1 MAKVFSELNVAYNTS
16 LDANASISFVKI
28 DDKHYLKVE
37 GKENSPI
44 KVGFNRICE
53 ASANFPGSEIRIPI
67 RGQDDLVVKFDNS
80 SGVSTVGVATATFNT
95 SYDIG
100 YGKGI
105 YGPILF
111 GTDVWNAWPTSDK
124 NVDAYFFKGD
134 KGRIFL
140 RVNAK
145 SKKPQKVLLKI
156 KQVQTG
162 QTLGK
167 VRIPYTAL
175 NSVVPNTQS
184 EANNNL
190 FDFVYD
196 ASKNT
201 DGDGFVR
208 TLLFENIYYPKAGS
222 KSGQHF
228 ASGNVYGPIEFY
240 HVKKDKPGE
249 VDDIRYTLL
258 EEYNEAIKKKLGQN
272 PTQWVIRKNGRELG
286 VIESSASEKDATNSI
301 DEDFHLR
308 IEDIKIV
315 DAKIDSAK
323 KGIIWDNYE
332 DITNDTGK
340 LDIGDTSAYFNIIN
354 GSQELSITDGAGDVA
369 AADKDF
375 SLVIGQ
381 IDDNLIAKLD
391 VYHFGEQ
398 EGNNN
403 RPVVIG
409 IHAGAWTTNQNKDE
423 FLGSKAKFFRK
434 KDCIFVNVEYRVS
447 PPPPPN
453 KDGVFNG
460 YDKNRIKFPAHI
472 EDIAASVKWV
482 RDNIAKYGGDPNN
495 VILYGHGSGAH
506 LATLLVTNKKWLNEI
521 GVDPAIIKGCI
532 SSSNI
537 AWNIK
542 NELDKYSD
550 SLVPDTKVSIYNAFG
565 IDPVVGGAEAKVD
578 FESTEKA
585 KEAYDSYSPDLHL
598 QKELFPPILILS
610 RGGGA
615 TLQRADDFVKKLDSV
630 GIASTSVFHYK
641 YPDNKTYSQTSIA
654 GVVGVTPDPPSGYA
668 LPKNTISVSQAIS
681 DFLTNKISFKFPDN
695 AIIDYPIID
704 GQVYSAVSGISTVPI
719 AVSIGATS
727 ASNPSSDASQAGDG
741 AKQIQ
746 LSGGGIFGA
755 PGTDA
760 IQIGYIDPTLGYVTG
775 LSICEA
781 NNYAQENQ
789 GTTFV
794 AVDGDNNVNYLNIND
809 VNKLTADF
817 AKSSAKCDGLKATIK
832 CGEPILNIYGGGGVG
847 AKANIIIGKDGSV
860 MGVDLVHKGYGYQY
874 PPLVQ
879 AVDKC
884 YFGNGATFEAFLGE
898 ISTKEETFDKESDFE
913 DYYVCPPGTNFG
925 TLYDASGKEVGKWDP
940 SLYTNP
946 SANPIAKQVAD
957 YETLINQVK
966 KPWWTTR
973 MKKPSKLTGT
983 KDKSLTVFPVSHP
996 CEIKTVS
1003 LEPPKQSTKQEKKI
1017 LLEYELADDIY
1028 LGTAKGGTKVVG
1040 QKGTKSVT
1048 APSNATF
1055 FSNTYGPWY
1064 QGTKLDIKAQVGGS
1078 GNLAASDWGLDTD
1091 PYKKYHQWDSETRL
1105 TLGKYQGKV
1114 DEWGI
1119 KVWKKKKTSVSD
1131 KQSSK
1136 SVEDTKK
1143 QSEPEKT
1150 WNDFMNDYAI
1160 SPVSPSN
1167 VPGTDFASTMFTME
1181 WDQIFPYDGE
1191 YIFRGCADGSVKEL
1205 YLDNEKIT
1213 TLKSYNENFA
1223 EVKKEVKGGLHTI
1236 RVDIQNGGF
1245 TETKLLPFIVDFT
1258 VKGEASKNG
1267 SLLDNIFF
1275 TFTSEDGKDSFT
1287 FKARE
1292 KNQDIS
1298 KESSLSSS
1306 VKAKFVKKG
1315 KDIYLDVT
1323 GSGTGKID
1331 FLMDVN
1337 DQAGVAGFAAKE
1349 VKIPAEGSNV
1359 SLKRSS
1365 SLPQKEKVKASGS
1378 FKAGQTYGPI
1388 QVIGAA
1394 SGAGSPKVTSNEIG
1408 LLDADGSD
1416 KNIKITF
1423 ETKGTAS
1430 KGSLQWERL
1439 ESVKIR
1445 PNVVYNVKASENT
1458 SKYKG
1463 VEQGLFKTK
1472 KGDSQEVGG
1481 GSGNKIF
1488 ADFLGSDN
1496 DNDDIQVIAGE
1507 GVFKSF
1513 NKKKTKDGSRN
1524 TYDLTFVLNKKES
1537 DLGKSTK
1544 EDIFDTVSYIDKADR
1559 KLWKTNPKAGKDA
1572 NFSDKY
1578 GVSPFDTDTKEAQK
1592 ESYAGTHVIR
1602 WEKINFPVD
1611 GTYDIEVAVDDNV
1624 KIYIGNK
1631 KTGGKIEDGS
1641 GLKSAA
1647 DGGDEEIFDVKGFS
1661 SPGVSKGKQIFSRK
1675 FKAGD
1680 YRIRTELE
1688 QIDVGAL
1695 AKGNPMM
1702 LAIKITKKEGGTK
1715 DIISKKSW
1723 CENPLGAAVTIEAPP
1738 VPVPQEPAIVFDK
1751 CPPTPMWTTR
1761 QPKAEKTW
1769 YPVKYNGYKSFIDQ
1783 VSKVPKKETTISAY
1797 QNVEFLVFGEGTK
1810 GDKNLKY
1817 LEFLFESTDGK
1828 ESFVLK
1834 GVEPEKDKKT
1844 AQYRIDK
1851 KIKKNL
1857 KYKVTAKISDTKKAG
1872 FTQVEQGL
1880 GVLKGKSVDEASK
1893 SKKSGTVIF
1902 ADFIG
1907 ASNDNDD
1914 IRVSVSKGDGE
1925 FTVGKKSTIGGR
1937 TTFELFYEL
1946 ESKATIGSKKKV
1958 EIKPKFIK
1966 DKKDGKI
1973 YLDMSEYPEQE
1984 YELDFK
1990 FIMADTIKG
1999 GKGLAASKF
2008 EIAGTNIQYN
2018 RYKNG
2023 KLVTNDTVKKSFKI
2037 KGGKKYGPVI
2047 FSGADKGASTQ
2058 LISADQIASY
2068 DKKST
2073 DNFNEKTKKTID
2085 AVDFNVI
2092 LTDVSG
2098 VEFKEPKNIEG
2109 WSKFMNRYAISP
2121 VQPLYAPGTDGG
2133 GVNYDNSWDVEFP
2146 YDGFYKFE
2154 AQADNKA
2161 AVYVDGTAVLTNVV
2175 NFKETVSS
2183 NKVFVSKGKHKV
2195 KVEVENEKTEV
2206 YDTIDEKIFSTKD
2219 NVSDDNTKEVI
2230 FTVKGEANKNASLLD
2245 DIYFTFISDDGK
2257 DSFTFNGREKNQ
2269 KVSGN
2274 TDAIKAKFKKVGN
2287 DIFLEVTGSGGGQ
2300 IKFEMDVN
2308 DNPFTAG
2315 SAATEVKIPSE
2326 GSTISLKRTSTKSK
2340 ETIKAS
2346 GKFKAGQTYGPIQVI
2361 GAATGAGKPIV
2372 TSKEIGLLDAD
2383 GNDKNIKINFDI
2395 VGSSSKLQWERE
2407 EKVTIRTNVTY
2418 KVKAHENTKKYKGV
2432 EQGLFKTKKGDSQEV
2447 GEGKGNKIFADFLGS
2462 DNDNDDIQII
2472 VDDGEF
2478 RSFNKKKTKDGSR
2491 NTYDLEFTLK
2501 TKSASKGSGTSG
2513 KGKYSG
2519 PELDYNFTHKGWS
2532 EFMNKYNVV
2541 PASKSAEGAT
2551 YNLKWSGVEFP
2562 SDGQY
2567 EYKIQAD
2574 NLAVLLIDGKEV
2586 GKTTE
2591 FKGSPSTKYF
2601 DASKGKRTIEI
2612 VLTNSPDA
2620 KTFDINPTGVALF
2633 ISKKASKI
2641 SSKGKSWLEN
2651 PMGVSAV
2658 IIPPPCP
2665 KLVGGKGVIDKIV
2678 PTNPG
2683 TGYTSPPPGATP
2695 SVPVLMPLTEIIVKE
2710 PGINYNCSEDPIV
2723 ITPSNGAVL
2732 SYKCNPFGKITEVI
2746 VEEPGEPFTE
2756 YPTISIVSPTGTG
2769 VVLTPVF
2776 TPTIAPPGAP
2786 PEKII
2791 QVTDLVGLKQTG
2803 WIDGRPYYGAVFS
2816 ENGLLYTGYYKT
2828 VGKLVRVYATLEES
2842 ITGEVVTPPS
2852 AILRTGTD
2860 VTNNDPRLDIPGTP
2874 GGLVS

>member
-1 MAKVFSELNVAYNTS
+1 MAKVFSELNVAYNTN

-53 ASANFPGSEIRIPI
+53 AAANFPGSEIRIPI
-67 RGQDDLVVKFDNS
+67 RGQDDLVVKFDNA

-95 SYDIG
+95 SYDVG
-100 YGKGI
+100 YVKGI

-111 GTDVWNAWPTSDK
+111 GTDTWNAWPTSDK

-208 TLLFENIYYPKAGS
+208 TLLFENIYYPKAGN
-222 KSGQHF
+222 KSGLHF

-240 HVKKDKPGE
+240 HVKKDKTGE

-258 EEYNEAIKKKLGQN
+258 DDYNEAIKKKLGQN

-286 VIESSASEKDATNSI
+286 VIESASERDAINSI

-308 IEDIKIV
+308 IEEVKIVGDIV
-315 DAKIDSAK
+315 DATKSK
-323 KGIIWDNYE
+323 QIIWDNYV

-354 GSQELSITDGAGDVA
+354 GSQELSITDGADDLSV
-369 AADKDF
+369 ADKDF
-375 SLVIGQ
+375 SLVIGA
-381 IDDNLIAKLD
+381 IDDNLTAKLD
-391 VYHFGEQ
+391 VYHFGEL

-409 IHAGAWTTNQNKDE
+409 VHAGAWTTDQNKDE
-423 FLGSKAKFFRK
+423 FLGSKAQFFRK
-434 KDCIFVNVEYRVS
+434 RDCIFVNVEYRVS
-447 PPPPPN
+447 PQPPPN
-453 KDGVFNG
+453 ADGVFNG
-460 YDKNRIKFPAHI
+460 YDKNRIKFPAQI
-472 EDIAASVKWV
+472 EDIASSVKWV

-495 VILYGHGSGAH
+495 IILYGHGSGAH
-506 LATLLVTNKKWLNEI
+506 LSTLLVTNKRWLNDA

-550 SLVPDTKVSIYNAFG
+550 SLVPNTKVSIYNAFG

-578 FESTEKA
+578 FELTNFA
-585 KEAYDSYSPDLHL
+585 KEAYDLYSPDLHL

-610 RGGGA
+610 RGEGA
-615 TLQRADDFVKKLDSV
+615 TLQRADDFVNKLDSV
-630 GIASTSVFHYK
+630 GIASTSVLHYK
-641 YPDNKTYSQTSIA
+641 YPGNKTYSQTTIA
-654 GVVGVTPDPPSGYA
+654 GVLGITPDPPSGYA
-668 LPKNTISVSQAIS
+668 LPKNVASVSQAIT

-719 AVSIGATS
+719 PASSPVVGAKS
-727 ASNPSSDASQAGDG
+727 PSSDASSSSDG
-741 AKQIQ
+741 AKEIKPY
-746 LSGGGIFGA
+746 GGGIFGA
-755 PGTDA
+755 PGIDA
-760 IQIGYIDPTLGYVTG
+760 IRIGYIDPTLGYVTG
-775 LSICEA
+775 LSVCEA
-781 NNYAQENQ
+781 NDYAQENR

-794 AVDGDNNVNYLNIND
+794 AIDGDNSVNYLNIND
-809 VNKLTADF
+809 VNKLTPDF
-817 AKSSAKCDGLKATIK
+817 SISKSKCDGLKATVK

-847 AKANIIIGKDGSV
+847 AKANIIIGTDGSV

-898 ISTKEETFDKESDFE
+898 ISTKEESFDKESDFE

-925 TLYDASGKEVGKWDP
+925 TLYDTEGKEVGKWDP

-957 YETLINQVK
+957 YENLINQLK
-966 KPWWTTR
+966 NPWWTTR

-996 CEIKTVS
+996 CQVVEVKDLLEDSPKPSSIDAKFFKKDKKIYLNVIGTGTAEIEFEMDVNDNQSIAGIAASQVVIPAEGKEIILKRTS
-1003 LEPPKQSTKQEKKI
+1003 LSKQKEKVKISGPFKAGQTYGPIKIIGADKNAGEPQVTNKKVGLLDADGKDENIKITFDIKKI
-1017 LLEYELADDIY
+1017 LGTTSKPKD
-1028 LGTAKGGTKVVG
+1028 TAK
-1040 QKGTKSVT
+1040 
-1048 APSNATF
+1048 
-1055 FSNTYGPWY
+1055 
-1064 QGTKLDIKAQVGGS
+1064 
-1078 GNLAASDWGLDTD
+1078 
-1091 PYKKYHQWDSETRL
+1091 SE
-1105 TLGKYQGKV
+1105 
-1114 DEWGI
+1114 
-1119 KVWKKKKTSVSD
+1119 S
-1131 KQSSK
+1131 
-1136 SVEDTKK
+1136 KK
-1143 QSEPEKT
+1143 QDPT
-1150 WNDFMNDYAI
+1150 WSDFMNKYAI

-1167 VPGTDFASTMFTME
+1167 VPGTDFAATPFTME
-1181 WDQIFPYDGE
+1181 WDQIFPYDGD
-1191 YIFRGCADGSVKEL
+1191 YIFRGLCDNVGTL
-1205 YLDNEKIT
+1205 YLDNEKVSDLQGFNQNPNPIT
-1213 TLKSYNENFA
+1213 KN
-1223 EVKKEVKGGLHTI
+1223 VKGGLHTI
-1236 RVDIQNGGF
+1236 RIDLENKPD
-1245 TETKLLPFIVDFT
+1245 TDKP
-1258 VKGEASKNG
+1258 
-1267 SLLDNIFF
+1267 
-1275 TFTSEDGKDSFT
+1275 
-1287 FKARE
+1287 
-1292 KNQDIS
+1292 
-1298 KESSLSSS
+1298 S
-1306 VKAKFVKKG
+1306 V
-1315 KDIYLDVT
+1315 T
-1323 GSGTGKID
+1323 
-1331 FLMDVN
+1331 
-1337 DQAGVAGFAAKE
+1337 
-1349 VKIPAEGSNV
+1349 
-1359 SLKRSS
+1359 
-1365 SLPQKEKVKASGS
+1365 PQV
-1378 FKAGQTYGPI
+1378 
-1388 QVIGAA
+1388 
-1394 SGAGSPKVTSNEIG
+1394 
-1408 LLDADGSD
+1408 
-1416 KNIKITF
+1416 
-1423 ETKGTAS
+1423 
-1430 KGSLQWERL
+1430 
-1439 ESVKIR
+1439 
-1445 PNVVYNVKASENT
+1445 
-1458 SKYKG
+1458 
-1463 VEQGLFKTK
+1463 
-1472 KGDSQEVGG
+1472 
-1481 GSGNKIF
+1481 
-1488 ADFLGSDN
+1488 
-1496 DNDDIQVIAGE
+1496 
-1507 GVFKSF
+1507 
-1513 NKKKTKDGSRN
+1513 
-1524 TYDLTFVLNKKES
+1524 
-1537 DLGKSTK
+1537 
-1544 EDIFDTVSYIDKADR
+1544 FDTSSYIDKADR

-1572 NFSDKY
+1572 NFIDMY
-1578 GVSPFDTDTKEAQK
+1578 GISPFDTDTKESQK
-1592 ESYAGTHVIR
+1592 KSYAGTHAIR

-1611 GTYDIEVAVDDNV
+1611 GTYDVEVAVDDNV
-1624 KIYIGNK
+1624 KIFIGNK
-1631 KTGGKIEDGS
+1631 KTGGKVEDGS
-1641 GLKSAA
+1641 GLRSVA

-1661 SPGVSKGKQIFSRK
+1661 SPGVGKGKQVFTRD

-1680 YRIRTELE
+1680 YRIRAELE

-1702 LAIKITKKEGGTK
+1702 LAINIVKKEDGTRN
-1715 DIISKKSW
+1715 IISRQSW
-1723 CENPLGAAVTIEAPP
+1723 CENPLGASVTIEAPP
-1738 VPVPQEPAIVFDK
+1738 VPVPQEPAIVFDR
-1751 CPPTPMWTTR
+1751 CPPTPLWSTR
-1761 QPKAEKTW
+1761 QPKSEKTW
-1769 YPVKYNGYKSFIDQ
+1769 YPVKYNGYKSFIEQ
-1783 VSKVPKKETTISAY
+1783 ISKVPKKESIISEH
-1797 QNVEFLVFGEGTK
+1797 QNVEFLVFGEG
-1810 GDKNLKY
+1810 KNVNY
-1817 LEFLFESTDGK
+1817 LEFLFESIDGK

-1834 GVEPEKDKKT
+1834 GVELEKGKKT

-1857 KYKVTAKISDTKKAG
+1857 KYKVTAKISDKNKAG
-1872 FTQVEQGL
+1872 FKQVEQGL
-1880 GVLKGKSVDEASK
+1880 GILKGKSVDDASK
-1893 SKKSGTVIF
+1893 TKKAGTTIF
-1902 ADFIG
+1902 ADYVG
-1907 ASNDNDD
+1907 STNDNDD
-1914 IRVSVSKGDGE
+1914 IRISISKGDGE
-1925 FTVGKKSTIGGR
+1925 FTVGKRSAIGGR
-1937 TTFELFYEL
+1937 STFELFYEL
-1946 ESKATIGSKKKV
+1946 ESKATIGSKNTV

-1966 DKKDGKI
+1966 DKTDGKI

-1990 FIMADTIKG
+1990 FIMSDTVKG

-2008 EIAGTNIQYN
+2008 EITGTNIQYN

-2023 KLVTNDTVKKSFKI
+2023 KLIENDNVKKSFKI
-2037 KGGKKYGPVI
+2037 KGGKKYGPIV

-2058 LISADQIASY
+2058 IISADQIASY
-2068 DKKST
+2068 DAKST
-2073 DNFNEKTKKTID
+2073 DDLNGKTKKKFDKI
-2085 AVDFNVI
+2085 DFNVI
-2092 LTDVSG
+2092 LTNVSG
-2098 VEFKEPKNIEG
+2098 VEFREPQNIEG

-2161 AVYVDGTAVLTNVV
+2161 SVYVDGTVVLQDVV
-2175 NFKETVSS
+2175 NFRETVSS
-2183 NKVFVSKGKHKV
+2183 NKVFIPKGKHKV
-2195 KVEVENEKTEV
+2195 KVEVENQKTEV

-2219 NVSDDNTKEVI
+2219 NVSDDNTKEVV
-2230 FTVKGEANKNASLLD
+2230 FTVKGEANKNGSLLD
-2245 DIYFTFISDDGK
+2245 DIYYTFISEDGK
-2257 DSFTFNGREKNQ
+2257 DSFTFKAREKDQN
-2269 KVSGN
+2269 VSGKESN
-2274 TDAIKAKFKKVGN
+2274 LNAIKAKFNKVG
-2287 DIFLEVTGSGGGQ
+2287 DEIFLVVTGSGSGQ

-2308 DNPFTAG
+2308 DNPSIAG
-2315 SAATEVKIPSE
+2315 LAASEVKIPSE
-2326 GSTISLKRTSTKSK
+2326 GSSVSLKRSLPKTK
-2340 ETIKAS
+2340 ETVKAS
-2346 GKFKAGQTYGPIQVI
+2346 GKFKAGQTYGPIQII
-2361 GAATGAGKPIV
+2361 GAGSGAGKPKV
-2372 TSKEIGLLDAD
+2372 TSNEIGLLDAA
-2383 GNDKNIKINFDI
+2383 GSDKNIKINFD
-2395 VGSSSKLQWERE
+2395 VMGSSSKLQWERD

-2447 GEGKGNKIFADFLGS
+2447 GQGTGNKIFADFLGS

-2478 RSFNKKKTKDGSR
+2478 RAFNRKKTKDGSR
-2491 NTYDLEFTLK
+2491 TTFDLEFTLK
-2501 TKSASKGSGTSG
+2501 TKSASKGSGSSG

-2519 PELDYNFTHKGWS
+2519 PELDYNFTHRGWS
-2532 EFMNKYNVV
+2532 EFMNKYSVV

-2601 DASKGKRTIEI
+2601 DASKGKRTVEI
-2612 VLTNSPDA
+2612 ILTNNPDA

-2633 ISKKASKI
+2633 ISKKSPKL
-2641 SSKGKSWLEN
+2641 SSSGKSWLEN

-2665 KLVGGKGVIDKIV
+2665 KQVGGKGVVDKII
-2678 PTNPG
+2678 PTYPG
-2683 TGYTSPPPGATP
+2683 TDYKSPSPISGPGAPPT
-2695 SVPVLMPLTEIIVKE
+2695 VPFLMPLTGVIVKK

-2723 ITPSNGAVL
+2723 ITPSNGVVL
-2732 SYKCNPFGKITEVI
+2732 EYKCDPFGRITEVGI
-2746 VEEPGEPFTE
+2746 PEPGQPFTE
-2756 YPTISIVSPTGTG
+2756 YPTIDILSETG
-2769 VVLTPVF
+2769 VGVEFIPVF
-2776 TPTIAPPGAP
+2776 TPTVAPPGAP
-2786 PEKII
+2786 PDKII

-2816 ENGLLYTGYYKT
+2816 QDGLLYTGYYQT

-2842 ITGEVVTPPS
+2842 ITGEIVTPPS

>member
-16 LDANASISFVKI
+16 LDANASISFIKI
-28 DDKHYLKVE
+28 DDKHYLRVE
-37 GKENSPI
+37 GKDNSDV
-44 KVGFNRICE
+44 KVNFNRICSGGGNWE
-53 ASANFPGSEIRIPI
+53 GSELRIPI
-67 RGQDDLVVKFDNS
+67 QGKDDLVVKFDNS
-80 SGVSTVGVATATFNT
+80 SGVPTVGVATATFNT

-105 YGPILF
+105 YGPVLF
-111 GTDVWNAWPTSDK
+111 GTDFWNSWPTSNK
-124 NVDAYFFKGD
+124 NVSAYFFKGD
-134 KGRIFL
+134 AGKVYL
-140 RVNAK
+140 RVNTR
-145 SKKPQKVLLKI
+145 SFKPQKVLIKI
-156 KQVQTG
+156 K
-162 QTLGK
+162 TLNK
-167 VRIPYTAL
+167 SSAVSKIEIPTTAK

-184 EANNNL
+184 ESNGNNFTFEN
-190 FDFVYD
+190 DGTGQDSYD
-196 ASKNT
+196 
-201 DGDGFVR
+201 
-208 TLLFENIYYPKAGS
+208 TLLFEAIYNPKKDVNGS
-222 KSGQHF
+222 NY
-228 ASGNVYGPIEFY
+228 ASGNVYGPLEFY
-240 HVKKDKPGE
+240 
-249 VDDIRYTLL
+249 YTGKTNTGYDNL
-258 EEYNEAIKKKLGQN
+258 EDLNEAMSKKAGQKL
-272 PTQWVIRKNGRELG
+272 PPVEWVIRKNGLELC
-286 VIESSASEKDATNSI
+286 VLDQAEYKKNSVQY
-301 DEDFHLR
+301 EEFQLK
-308 IEDIKIV
+308 IEDVII
-315 DAKIDSAK
+315 AGNSLSSTK
-323 KGIIWDNYE
+323 KGIIFNNFE
-332 DITNDTGK
+332 NLTENPGGILDTGNSPYFDVFDNGQK
-340 LDIGDTSAYFNIIN
+340 LLVEDSNSFNLNDQNFAIVVN
-354 GSQELSITDGAGDVA
+354 N
-369 AADKDF
+369 
-375 SLVIGQ
+375 

-391 VYHFGEQ
+391 VYHFGEKQ
-398 EGNNN
+398 GDNN

-409 IHAGAWTTNQNKDE
+409 IHAGFWTTDQNKDE
-423 FLGSKAKFFRK
+423 FLGSKAQFFRK
-434 KDCIFVNVEYRVS
+434 RDCIFVNVEYRVS

-453 KDGVFNG
+453 NDGVFNG
-460 YDKNRIKFPAHI
+460 YDKNRVKFPAQI

-482 RDNIAKYGGDPNN
+482 RDNIATYGGDPNN
-495 VILYGHGSGAH
+495 IILYGHGSGAH
-506 LATLLVTNKKWLNEI
+506 LSTLLITNKKWLNDA
-521 GVDPAIIKGCI
+521 GVDPGIIKGCI

-550 SLVPDTKVSIYNAFG
+550 SLVPNTKVSIYNAFG

-610 RGGGA
+610 RGEGSI
-615 TLQRADDFVKKLDSV
+615 LQRADDFVKKLDSV
-630 GIASTSVFHYK
+630 GVASTNVFHYK
-641 YPDNKTYSQTSIA
+641 YPGNKTYSQTSIA
-654 GVVGVTPDPPSGYA
+654 GVLGITPDPPSVYA
-668 LPKNTISVSQAIS
+668 LPKNTVSVSQAIT
-681 DFLTNKISFKFPDN
+681 DFLTSKISFKFPDN

-704 GQVYSAVSGISTVPI
+704 GQVYSAVSGISTVPTG
-719 AVSIGATS
+719 VSIGSTG
-727 ASNPSSDASQAGDG
+727 ASNPSSDATQADNS

-781 NNYAQENQ
+781 NNYAQQNQ

-794 AVDGDNNVNYLNIND
+794 AIDGDNNVNYLNIND
-809 VNKLTADF
+809 VNALTADF
-817 AKSSAKCDGLKATIK
+817 AKSSANCDGLKATIK
-832 CGEPILNIYGGGGVG
+832 CGEPVLNIYGGGGVG
-847 AKANIIIGKDGSV
+847 AKANIIVGKDGSV

-957 YETLINQVK
+957 YETLINQLK

-996 CEIKTVS
+996 CESVNIGLPVDSSKSSSQELSANFFKKDGKAYLKVNGTGTGKIKFTIKVDDKVFSDGSAGNEILIPAEGEVVS
-1003 LEPPKQSTKQEKKI
+1003 LKRTKSKEIVNETGKFKGGETYGPITAKGKSVFAKSPEVSFKKIEFYDNNNDDKDITLTFEIIKSPDLEKEGKPETPKQEK
-1017 LLEYELADDIY
+1017 
-1028 LGTAKGGTKVVG
+1028 
-1040 QKGTKSVT
+1040 
-1048 APSNATF
+1048 
-1055 FSNTYGPWY
+1055 
-1064 QGTKLDIKAQVGGS
+1064 
-1078 GNLAASDWGLDTD
+1078 
-1091 PYKKYHQWDSETRL
+1091 
-1105 TLGKYQGKV
+1105 
-1114 DEWGI
+1114 
-1119 KVWKKKKTSVSD
+1119 
-1131 KQSSK
+1131 
-1136 SVEDTKK
+1136 
-1143 QSEPEKT
+1143 PEKT
-1150 WNDFMNDYAI
+1150 WSDFMNDYAI

-1167 VPGTDFASTMFTME
+1167 VPGTDFAATPFTME
-1181 WDQIFPYDGE
+1181 WDQIFPYDGD
-1191 YIFRGCADGSVKEL
+1191 YIFRGLCDNIGTL
-1205 YLDNEKIT
+1205 YLDNEKVSDLQAFNQNPSPT
-1213 TLKSYNENFA
+1213 TKN
-1223 EVKKEVKGGLHTI
+1223 VKGGLHTI
-1236 RVDIQNGGF
+1236 RIDLENKPI
-1245 TETKLLPFIVDFT
+1245 TETKVLPSIVDFT
-1258 VKGEASKNG
+1258 VKGEANKSG
-1267 SLLDNIFF
+1267 DTLDNIFF

-1292 KNQDIS
+1292 KNQDVN

-1331 FLMDVN
+1331 FVMDVD
-1337 DQAGVAGFAAKE
+1337 DQGGVAGVAAKE

-1378 FKAGQTYGPI
+1378 FKAGQSYGPI
-1388 QVIGAA
+1388 KVIGAT
-1394 SGAGSPKVTSNEIG
+1394 SGAGTPKVTSNEIG

-1423 ETKGTAS
+1423 ETKGTVS
-1430 KGSLQWERL
+1430 KGSSLQWERV

-1445 PNVVYNVKASENT
+1445 PNVVYNVKAHENT

-1463 VEQGLFKTK
+1463 VEQGLFKSK
-1472 KGDSQEVGG
+1472 KGDSQEAGEG
-1481 GSGNKIF
+1481 TGNKIF

-1496 DNDDIQVIAGE
+1496 DNDDIQIIAGE

-1524 TYDLTFVLNKKES
+1524 TYDLTFVLNKKKS
-1537 DLGKSTK
+1537 DLGKITK
-1544 EDIFDTVSYIDKADR
+1544 EDIFDTASYIDKANR

-1572 NFSDKY
+1572 DFSDKY
-1578 GVSPFDTDTKEAQK
+1578 GISPFDTNTKEAQK
-1592 ESYAGTHVIR
+1592 ESYAGVHVIQ
-1602 WEKINFPVD
+1602 WQKINFPVD
-1611 GTYDIEVAVDDNV
+1611 GTYDLEVVVDDNV

-1631 KTGGKIEDGS
+1631 AIGGKAIYDKS
-1641 GLKSAA
+1641 KGLLNTTE
-1647 DGGDEEIFDVKGFS
+1647 GGDEEIFDVKGFS
-1661 SPGVSKGKQIFSRK
+1661 SGVSKGKQVFNRK

-1680 YRIRTELE
+1680 YRIRAELE
-1688 QIDVGAL
+1688 QIDGGPI
-1695 AKGNPMM
+1695 AKNNPML

-1715 DIISKKSW
+1715 DVISKKSW

-1761 QPKAEKTW
+1761 QPKAEETW

-1880 GVLKGKSVDEASK
+1880 GVLKGKSVEEASK

-2008 EIAGTNIQYN
+2008 EIIGTNIQYN

-2023 KLVTNDTVKKSFKI
+2023 KLVTDGTVKKSFKI
-2037 KGGKKYGPVI
+2037 KGGKKYGPVV

-2133 GVNYDNSWDVEFP
+2133 GVMYDNSWDVEFP

-2219 NVSDDNTKEVI
+2219 NVSDDNKKEVT

-2269 KVSGN
+2269 KASGN
-2274 TDAIKAKFKKVGN
+2274 TDTIKAKFKKVG
-2287 DIFLEVTGSGGGQ
+2287 DEIFLEVTGSGGGQ
-2300 IKFEMDVN
+2300 IKFEMNVD
-2308 DNPFTAG
+2308 DNIFTAG
-2315 SAATEVKIPSE
+2315 PAATEVKIPAE
-2326 GSTISLKRTSTKSK
+2326 GSFVSLKRTSKSK

-2346 GKFKAGQTYGPIQVI
+2346 GKFKAGQTYGPVQVI

-2372 TSKEIGLLDAD
+2372 TSNEIGLLDAD
-2383 GNDKNIKINFDI
+2383 GSDKNIKINFDI
-2395 VGSSSKLQWERE
+2395 VGSSNKLQWERT

-2432 EQGLFKTKKGDSQEV
+2432 EQGLFKTKKGDSQEI

-2478 RSFNKKKTKDGSR
+2478 KSFNKKKTKDGSR

-2501 TKSASKGSGTSG
+2501 SKSASKGSA
-2513 KGKYSG
+2513 KGKYNG
-2519 PELDYNFTHKGWS
+2519 PELNYEFTNSSWS

-2551 YNLKWSGVEFP
+2551 YTLKWSGIEFP

-2567 EYKIQAD
+2567 EYKLQAD
-2574 NLAVLLIDGKEV
+2574 NEVIFKVDGKEIS
-2586 GKTTE
+2586 KTTE

-2601 DASKGKRTIEI
+2601 QATKGKRSIELI
-2612 VLTNSPDA
+2612 LTNNQAADIFKGKP
-2620 KTFDINPTGVALF
+2620 TFNTNPTGVSLY
-2633 ISKKASKI
+2633 ISKNSSKI
-2641 SSKGKSWLEN
+2641 SSLGKSWLEN

-2665 KLVGGKGVIDKIV
+2665 KPVGGKGVIDKIV

-2683 TGYTSPPPGATP
+2683 TGYTSPPPSATP

-2756 YPTISIVSPTGTG
+2756 YPTINIVSPTGTG

-2786 PEKII
+2786 PDKII

-2816 ENGLLYTGYYKT
+2816 EGGLLYTGYYKT